1 MLLFSIRLP
10 QTDTLVHRRK
20 KIKRRRRKISQT
32 WTCSAVDFF
41 VWEFAVVAAAAPSL
55 VFALTYCVYM
65 YSTLVIFVVEWHSMT
80 RHQRSSGSV
89 WLDFPVSYPPYP
101 SRRQTAGGLTLH
113 KHLADDEVRVR
124 DWVTTTLF
132 FCRRLPSNLAVQRRR
147 RQAVKET
154 RKPLIY
160 LLRHPPFYIIYVCG
174 LYRGRRRTI

>member
-1 MLLFSIRLP
+1 MNLLRCGFFCLRVCGRGGGSPFAGVCIDVLCLYVQYTCYICSGVAQHDTSSAQLRFGVIGFSRF
-10 QTDTLVHRRK
+10 K
-20 KIKRRRRKISQT
+20 
-32 WTCSAVDFF
+32 
-41 VWEFAVVAAAAPSL
+41 
-55 VFALTYCVYM
+55 
-65 YSTLVIFVVEWHSMT
+65 
-80 RHQRSSGSV
+80 
-89 WLDFPVSYPPYP
+89 PPYP
-101 SRRQTAGGLTLH
+101 SRQTAGGLTLH

-160 LLRHPPFYIIYVCG
+160 LLRHPPFYIVYVCG